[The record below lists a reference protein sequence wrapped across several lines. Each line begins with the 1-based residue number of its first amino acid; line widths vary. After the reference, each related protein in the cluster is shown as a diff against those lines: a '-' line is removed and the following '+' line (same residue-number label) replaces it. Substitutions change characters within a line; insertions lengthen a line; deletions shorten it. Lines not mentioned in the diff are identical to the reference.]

1 MMMMKTILACAALWV
16 GTVQAADVGA
26 TERLHQLFKQT
37 WEQDLAA
44 NPLEA
49 SYAGERRYNALL
61 PDLSPAAIKARQ
73 QANHATLKALS
84 SIPAA
89 SLPTD
94 EQLNYTLFKDKIEDR
109 IAAEPFKLWLD
120 VIGPRGGPQTGSE
133 WAEVMPFETAAD
145 YQNWL
150 ARLEALPHYMEQVQA
165 LMRQAMAEHR
175 TPPRV
180 LMARVQ
186 SQLRKQ
192 LGAQA
197 EASPFYKRFKPGS
210 YPASIPAAEQ
220 TRITARATTLIEGH
234 IVPAF
239 SRFEQFFSAEFLP
252 ACRESV
258 GAWDLPDGAAFY
270 ANRVQHYTTT
280 SLTPE
285 QIHEIGLKE
294 VARIEGEMNTLM
306 AQLGYSGR
314 REEFFTKL
322 RTDPQFFFKDPQ
334 ELFAAYV
341 LKAKQ
346 IEPELP
352 KLFGKLYRTPFGV
365 RAIPDILAPDTYTA
379 YYSPGSLD
387 GRRAGYYYVNLY
399 RPEVRPKWEIE
410 VLTSHESVP
419 GHHLQTALA
428 QELGELPM
436 FRRYAGYTAFV
447 EGWGLYAERLGYE
460 IGLYKDPYSHFGQLS
475 YDMWRAVRLVIDTGI
490 HLKHWSRQQAI
501 DYFMA
506 KAPKAEADI
515 VQEVDRYISW
525 PGQALGY
532 KIGQLKILELR
543 ARAEKAL
550 GAKFDLRAFHDMLLS
565 AGALPL
571 DVLEQRVDAWIAA
584 NKSAKM

>member
-1 MMMMKTILACAALWV
+1 MKRILACAALLI
-16 GTVQAADVGA
+16 GTAHAAELA
-26 TERLHQLFKQT
+26 PAERLKQLFQQT
-37 WEQDLAA
+37 WDQDLAA

-49 SYAGERRYNALL
+49 SYAGERRYNAVL
-61 PDLSPAAIKARQ
+61 PDLSLPAIQARQ
-73 QANHATLKALS
+73 RANHATLQALLA
-84 SIPAA
+84 IQPTTLPA
-89 SLPTD
+89 D
-94 EQLNYTLFKDKIEDR
+94 EQLNYELFKDEIEDR

-120 VIGPRGGPQTGSE
+120 VIGPRGGPQTASE
-133 WAEVMPFETAAD
+133 WAEVMPFETVGD
-145 YQNWL
+145 YENWL
-150 ARLEALPHYMEQVQA
+150 ARIEALPHYIEQVQA
-165 LMRQAMAEHR
+165 LMKQAVAEHR

-180 LMARVQ
+180 LMTRVQ
-186 SQLRKQ
+186 SQLRQQ
-192 LGAQA
+192 LVAKA
-197 EASPFYKRFKPGS
+197 EASPFFKHFTA
-210 YPASIPAAEQ
+210 YPAAIPVAEQARLTVRAKADIEGQLIPAL
-220 TRITARATTLIEGH
+220 R
-234 IVPAF
+234 
-239 SRFEQFFSAEFLP
+239 RFEQFFSTDYLP
-252 ACRESV
+252 ACRETV
-258 GAWDLPDGAAFY
+258 GAWDLPDGASFY
-270 ANRVQHYTTT
+270 ANRARHYTTT

-294 VARIEGEMNTLM
+294 VARIEAEMDTLM
-306 AQLGYSGR
+306 AQLGYAGR
-314 REEFFTKL
+314 RDEFFNKL
-322 RTDPQFFFKDPQ
+322 RTDSQFFYKDPQ
-334 ELFAAYV
+334 DLFAAYV

-365 RAIPDILAPDTYTA
+365 RAIPDITAPHTYTA

-436 FRRYAGYTAFV
+436 FRRNAGYTAFV

-460 IGLYKDPYSHFGQLS
+460 IGLYQDPYSHFGQLS
-475 YDMWRAVRLVIDTGI
+475 YDMWRAVRLVVDTGI

-501 DYFMA
+501 DYFTA

-543 ARAEKAL
+543 ARAETAL
-550 GAKFDLRAFHDMLLS
+550 GARFDLRAFHDMLLS

-571 DVLEQRVDAWIAA
+571 QVLERRVDAWIAA
-584 NKSAKM
+584 QG

>member
-1 MMMMKTILACAALWV
+1 MMKAILAAAAALV
-16 GTVQAADVGA
+16 LGTAQAADSSPA
-26 TERLHQLFKQT
+26 EQLKQLFQQT
-37 WEQDLAA
+37 WDRDLAG

-49 SYAGERRYNALL
+49 TYAGDRRYNAQL
-61 PDLSPAAIKARQ
+61 PDLSMAAIRSRQ
-73 QANHATLKALS
+73 AANHATLQALS
-84 SIPAA
+84 LIRPA
-89 SLPTD
+89 SLSAD
-94 EQLNYTLFKDKIEDR
+94 DQLNYTLFKDDIEDR

-120 VIGPRGGPQTGSE
+120 VIGPRGGPQTASE
-133 WAEVMPFETAAD
+133 WAEVMPFESVAD
-145 YQNWL
+145 YENWL
-150 ARLEALPHYMEQVQA
+150 ARIEAMPHYIEQVQV
-165 LMRQAMAEHR
+165 LMRMALSEQR

-180 LMARVQ
+180 LMTRVQ
-186 SQLRKQ
+186 SQLRHQ
-192 LGAQA
+192 LVEHA
-197 EASPFYKRFKPGS
+197 EASPFFKHFQAGS
-210 YPASIPAAEQ
+210 YPAAISAAEQ
-220 TRITARATTLIEGH
+220 LRLTARAKAVIEGRL
-234 IVPAF
+234 IPALR
-239 SRFEQFFSAEFLP
+239 SFEQFFSAEYLP
-252 ACRESV
+252 ACRESI
-258 GAWDLPDGAAFY
+258 GAWDLPDGGAFY
-270 ANRVQHYTTT
+270 ANRARHYTTT

-294 VARIEGEMNTLM
+294 VARIEAEMDALM
-306 AQLGYSGR
+306 AQLGYAGR
-314 REEFFTKL
+314 RDAFFTKL

-365 RAIPDILAPDTYTA
+365 RAIPDITAPHTYTA

-436 FRRYAGYTAFV
+436 FRRSAGYTAFV

-460 IGLYKDPYSHFGQLS
+460 IGLYQDPYSHFGQLS

-490 HLKHWSRQQAI
+490 HLEHWSRQQAI

-506 KAPKAEADI
+506 KAPKAQADI
-515 VQEVDRYISW
+515 EQEVDRYISW

-550 GAKFDLRAFHDMLLS
+550 GEKFDLRAFHDMLLS

-571 DVLEQRVDAWIAA
+571 DVLEQRVDGWIAA
-584 NKSAKM
+584 NKS